1 MPTVPTPTVP
11 TVGATDFTGQR
22 LNAPQM
28 RNFAPEQAQQAGA
41 ALQRAGE
48 AGMAIATDMQLQAN
62 ALRIDDALNQAKEA
76 QLNLTY
82 GKDTGFTN
90 LKGLDAVQRPDGISL
105 AQEYGD
111 RFKQQLDKISS
122 TLGNDVQRRT
132 FQQHATGMAREMQ
145 KHLDQHEAQ
154 EFKTHSLSVS
164 EGVIS
169 TSQREIALGY
179 QDPDTI
185 NGAIERIKAETY
197 RQGSLLGKSGEW
209 QQAMARK
216 AASNGLTLA
225 ISAAIENNNPI
236 YADKLLKRYAGQM
249 DADDILKVQGHIT
262 KQIDTQIGVG
272 FATQAVQQAAP
283 KLAPTDADRAF
294 NILLGTESGGKQF
307 AASGQPLTSPKGAI
321 GIAQVMPSTAP
332 EAAKLAGLPWDENR
346 YRTDP
351 EYNKALGRAYFTK
364 QLQDFGGDLSLAY
377 AAYNAGP
384 GAVRKA
390 LSNSQKPVMVN
401 ASADPNA
408 PKQISWLS
416 LLPQETQQYVA
427 KNMAAFNGG
436 AGQPARPTLADID
449 AQLMSNPALSGNPQR
464 LKIAREEAAR
474 QWKAQEDA
482 IKQREEE
489 GTSNAMRMLVA
500 NGGRFADLPA
510 SVRNAIPPKEVDNV
524 LGFGARIAKG
534 EDITSPLLYAKL
546 SADPAQLGRMSDAQ
560 FFMLRRELSETDF
573 KHFANE
579 RAKQMGGAQGAN
591 GPGDINSGAIKQ
603 TLDARMRMLGIDPT
617 PKDDGGKDA
626 ARVGAIRQFVDQYF
640 IGAQREAGKKF
651 TDAEVAQHLDGLFAK
666 NATFRGWFSDSSGPM
681 LGMKA
686 GDIPSA
692 DRDAL
697 KAAFKRRGVDD
708 PTDAQILNAY
718 WTMKV
723 AKR

>member
-1 MPTVPTPTVP
+1 MKVPTYDTPQ
-11 TVGATDFTGQR
+11 VGANIRPAARLDAPAMPDVAGQQLQQTGQ
-22 LNAPQM
+22 
-28 RNFAPEQAQQAGA
+28 
-41 ALQRAGE
+41 ALSRAGLQ
-48 AGMAIATDMQLQAN
+48 MQQIEIDRQNEINQLKF
-62 ALRIDDALNQAKEA
+62 DDAANRAKEA
-76 QLNLTY
+76 ALRLKHDPQA
-82 GKDTGFTN
+82 GFFN
-90 LKGLDAVQRPDGISL
+90 LKGSDAYLRPDGKDL
-105 AQEYGD
+105 ATEYGD
-111 RFKQQLDKISS
+111 NLRKELEQVSAGLD
-122 TLGNDVQRRT
+122 NDAQRQAFT
-132 FQQHATGMAREMQ
+132 KFSENLLTGFRAEAMAHDR
-145 KHLDQHEAQ
+145 K
-154 EFKTHSLSVS
+154 EFVTHSLSVS
-164 EGVIS
+164 EGIMA
-169 TSQREIALGY
+169 TAMREISLNW
-179 QDPDTI
+179 DKPETI
-185 NGAIERIKAETY
+185 DQAQARIEAETY
-197 RQGSLLGKSGEW
+197 RQAKLQGKSAEW
-209 QQAMARK
+209 QEATVRKLTSGAHILAVK
-216 AASNGLTLA
+216 AAL
-225 ISAAIENNNPI
+225 ENNNPV
-236 YADKLLKRYAGQM
+236 YAASYMKKYASKM
-249 DADDILKVQGHIT
+249 EADDIMKANAEIG
-262 KQIDTQIGVG
+262 KQADLQIGVG
-272 FATQAVQQAAP
+272 LATQAVQQAAP

-307 AASGQPLTSPKGAI
+307 AANGQPLTSPKGAI
-321 GIAQVMPSTAP
+321 GIAQVMPGTAP

-449 AQLMSNPALSGNPQR
+449 AQLMSNPAIAGNPQR

-474 QWKAQEDA
+474 QWKVQEDA

-524 LGFGARIAKG
+524 LGFGVRVAKG

-697 KAAFKRRGVDD
+697 KAAFKRRGVDE

>member
-1 MPTVPTPTVP
+1 MPTVPTPAVP
-11 TVGATDFTGQR
+11 TVSATDFTGQR

-28 RNFAPEQAQQAGA
+28 RNFAPEQAQQAGT

-48 AGMAIATDMQLQAN
+48 TGMAIATDMQLQAN

-179 QDPDTI
+179 QDPDAI
-185 NGAIERIKAETY
+185 NNAIERIKAETY

-225 ISAAIENNNPI
+225 IGAAIENNNPI

-283 KLAPTDADRAF
+283 KLAPTDFDRMI
-294 NILLGTESGGKQF
+294 NITLATESNGQRYGKD
-307 AASGQPLTSPKGAI
+307 GQLLESPKGAK
-321 GIAQVMPSTAP
+321 GEMQVLDGTNLDPGFGVKPARDNSP
-332 EAAKLAGLPWDENR
+332 EERARVGRDYLQAMLAR
-346 YRTDP
+346 Y
-351 EYNKALGRAYFTK
+351 
-364 QLQDFGGDLSLAY
+364 GGDPAKAW
-377 AAYNAGP
+377 AAYNGGP
-384 GAVRKA
+384 GRLDAA
-390 LSNSQKPVMVN
+390 LKNAEKPTMVN
-401 ASADPNA
+401 ANADPNT
-408 PKQISWLS
+408 PTRISWLS
-416 LLPQETQQYVA
+416 LMPAETQKYVA
-427 KNMAAFNGG
+427 KNMAALG
-436 AGQPARPTLADID
+436 AGDGRPARPTLADID

-474 QWKAQEDA
+474 QWKVQEDA

-546 SADPAQLGRMSDAQ
+546 SADPAQLRRMSDAQ

-579 RAKQMGGAQGAN
+579 RAKQMGGAQGSN

-640 IGAQREAGKKF
+640 MGAQREAGKKF